1 MLYIENEKIKAGF
14 ETHGAELRSLVD
26 KNTGEEYMWCG
37 DPAYWGRVSP
47 ILFPVVGNYR
57 NKTSIYDGKEYHLSQ
72 HGFARDSEFEVVEHK
87 DDSVSF
93 RLSASD
99 KTREVYPFDF
109 ELIVSYKLESEKTGT
124 FDIAEN
130 TSGAAEE
137 TSGAAEDVSDTAEA
151 NDLKNCLTVKWEVK
165 NKDNRVMYFSIGGH
179 PAFNLRDEETYIH
192 FVKND
197 VVEAQSDLSRGN
209 HGTDAAVKQDASEGK
224 KYITAGI
231 LEDGLLSDR
240 TKDIEISDKG
250 LLKPTVQLFAE
261 DALILED
268 CGYGS
273 IALSDSE
280 GRDYLRVTYNAP
292 VVGIWSP
299 AGKKPLFVCIEPWF
313 GRTDRTGYNM
323 ELTGRE
329 YGNSLEPG
337 EIFAASYS
345 ILV

>member
-37 DPAYWGRVSP
+37 DPSYWGRVSP

-87 DDSVSF
+87 EDSVSF

-109 ELIVSYKLESEKTGT
+109 ELTVSYKLDAAAAEET
-124 FDIAEN
+124 F
-130 TSGAAEE
+130 GAAEE
-137 TSGAAEDVSDTAEA
+137 TSDTAEA
-151 NDLKNCLTVKWEVK
+151 NDLKNSLTVKWEVK
-165 NKDNRVMYFSIGGH
+165 NKDSRVMYFSIGGH
-179 PAFNLRDEETYIH
+179 PAFNLSDEETYIH
-192 FVKND
+192 FEKADAVG
-197 VVEAQSDLSRGN
+197 AQSDLSRGN
-209 HGTDAAVKQDASEGK
+209 HGTDAAVKQDASGGR

-280 GRDYLRVTYNAP
+280 GRDYLRVTYDAP

-299 AGKKPLFVCIEPWF
+299 AGKNPLFVCIEPWF

>member
-1 MLYIENEKIKAGF
+1 MLYIENERIKAGF

-87 DDSVSF
+87 EDSVSF

-99 KTREVYPFDF
+99 KTKEVYPFDF
-109 ELIVSYKLESEKTGT
+109 ELIVSYKLESERS
-124 FDIAEN
+124 AA
-130 TSGAAEE
+130 AAEE
-137 TSGAAEDVSDTAEA
+137 TSDTAEA
-151 NDLKNCLTVKWEVK
+151 NYLKNSLTVKWEVK
-165 NKDNRVMYFSIGGH
+165 NKDSRVMYFSIGGH

-192 FVKND
+192 FEKAD
-197 VVEAQSDLSRGN
+197 AIGAQSDLSRGN
-209 HGTDAAVKQDASEGK
+209 HGTDAAAKQDASGGR

-280 GRDYLRVTYNAP
+280 GRDYLRVTYDAP